1 MAIISVGREM
11 TWEFPMVPLV
21 TLALMYTLVTYQLA
35 GKRETELKRV
45 AVERERQHVVRLI
58 SE

>member
-1 MAIISVGREM
+1 M

-35 GKRETELKRV
+35 GKREAELKRV
-45 AVERERQHVVRLI
+45 AVERERQHVVNLI
-58 SE
+58 SH

>member
-1 MAIISVGREM
+1 M